1 MQLFQISWFVTLIV
15 PTSNAIF
22 RLPCLPLK
30 GGGGWGHTAVVKLGT
45 VSNFLY
51 KIVLRFLE
59 FNMLIV
65 IKMWMM
71 LAKFLRS
78 MNEITHLKNSLLNL
92 VDMFRVPRILWVSGW
107 IQVTKTK
114 FATLFKGFFLFSIA
128 FLYLVIVT
136 CKHPENYDRCG
147 VSETCLWNSREC
159 VFSLN
164 M

>member
-30 GGGGWGHTAVVKLGT
+30 GGGGGGIVKLGT
-45 VSNFLY
+45 VRNG
-51 KIVLRFLE
+51 LRFLE

-78 MNEITHLKNSLLNL
+78 MNEITHLKKLTLK
-92 VDMFRVPRILWVSGW
+92 FGRHVSGTPY
-107 IQVTKTK
+107 IMSFRMNT
-114 FATLFKGFFLFSIA
+114 SD
-128 FLYLVIVT
+128 
-136 CKHPENYDRCG
+136 ED
-147 VSETCLWNSREC
+147 
-159 VFSLN
+159 
-164 M
+164 